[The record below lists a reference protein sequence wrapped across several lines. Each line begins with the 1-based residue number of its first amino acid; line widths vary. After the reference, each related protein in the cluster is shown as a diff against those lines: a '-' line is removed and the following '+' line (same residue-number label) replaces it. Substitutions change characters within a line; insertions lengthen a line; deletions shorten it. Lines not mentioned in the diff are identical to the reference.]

1 MPLGIFYGQMSNFAN
16 VWGFVSTVYRYFY
29 FMKTCI
35 SILAAICILCVHA
48 QAQQPLP
55 KRKLADTLGIVAERY
70 AAKTTPEKKEMLNR
84 GIQEIVDKGIIYR
97 AVLQKS
103 KAPDFTLKNAKG
115 KAINLYTEIA
125 KGPVI
130 LVWYRGGWC
139 PYCNITLRYLQ
150 AYLPEFKK
158 YGALL
163 LALTPE
169 SPDKTLS
176 TKEKNKLGFEV
187 LTDKDNE
194 VARSYGIAYTLN
206 DTLKKEYETAV
217 GLSKY
222 NGNDKGELPLAATY
236 VVHPNGKVIYA
247 FLDADYRRR
256 AEPAD
261 ILRALK
267 SLGYP
272 PRQ

>member
-1 MPLGIFYGQMSNFAN
+1 
-16 VWGFVSTVYRYFY
+16 
-29 FMKTCI
+29 MKTYI
-35 SILAAICILCVHA
+35 SILAAVCMLCLHA
-48 QAQQPLP
+48 QAQQPVP
-55 KRKLADTLGIVAERY
+55 KRKLADTLNIVADRQ
-70 AAKTTPEKKEMLNR
+70 AAKYTPEKKTMLQK
-84 GIQEIVDKGIIYR
+84 GIQAIVDSGVVYR
-97 AVLQKS
+97 AINQKD

-115 KAINLYTEIA
+115 KSVNLYTEIA

-130 LVWYRGGWC
+130 LMWYRGGWC
-139 PYCNITLRYLQ
+139 PYCNIALRYMQ

-169 SPDKTLS
+169 NPDKTLS

-187 LTDKDNE
+187 LTDKDNA
-194 VARSYGIAYTLN
+194 VARSYGLVYTLN

-222 NGNDKGELPLAATY
+222 NGNDRGELPLAATY
-236 VVHPNGKVIYA
+236 IVHPNGKIAYA

-261 ILRALK
+261 LLRVLK
-267 SLGYP
+267 NLGFP
-272 PRQ
+272 ARQ